1 MSARLM
7 RRAALVLVLVLG
19 GCGAAARDV
28 AVDLGTKAG
37 AIVARAVVRAAGLCD
52 DAPAPSSGGAD
63 VWPRPSG
70 DAALPSGD
78 ASAEGG

>member
-1 MSARLM
+1 M
-7 RRAALVLVLVLG
+7 RRAALLVVLVLA
-19 GCGAAARDV
+19 GCGVAARDA

-63 VWPRPSG
+63 VWPRPAG
-70 DAALPSGD
+70 DAAAPSGD

>member
-1 MSARLM
+1 MSARLR
-7 RRAALVLVLVLG
+7 RRAALLLVLVLG
-19 GCGAAARDV
+19 GCGAGAREV

-63 VWPRPSG
+63 VWPRPAG
-70 DAALPSGD
+70 DASAPSGD
-78 ASAEGG
+78 ASVAGR